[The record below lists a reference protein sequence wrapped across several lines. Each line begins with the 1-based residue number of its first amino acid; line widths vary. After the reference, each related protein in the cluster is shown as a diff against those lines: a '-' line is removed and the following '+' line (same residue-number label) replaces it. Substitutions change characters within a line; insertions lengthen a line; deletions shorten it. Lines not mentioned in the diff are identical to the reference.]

1 MALTRR
7 KINSLY
13 EEKETSAAKQEKLD
27 RFRAG
32 YLKDTSA
39 ALPETKNPPVK
50 ISAGGF
56 TEQAGGDIRAD
67 LMQAA
72 DATRNAKSGNAASAA
87 LQGIGMYS
95 KELPEKQEENKFLQ
109 NVGYIAEHIPEGIRA
124 GVENIGTGL
133 KSIVGAAGTAVDR
146 AVGQKEAVGLKL
158 PTLKTGTKPTART
171 YSDTQ
176 KYGVED
182 YSSPVKA
189 VTTSAATE
197 LMKNAEKYSKADEQE
212 ARLSAIKGKY
222 SDADIGAVT
231 QLLADITY
239 SAGYT
244 LPADVAG
251 LLAGPAGTAVVM
263 GTAAFGDALAEG
275 MEKGYT
281 RDNALQYALKETL
294 NQAAMETLFDI
305 AGGGIAEGKIM
316 SAIDGIPNAIGRAAA
331 KIGAT
336 GVGEG
341 VEEVAQSIISTVNQK
356 TSGDKEAEVDL
367 SELGYEFLVGSLA
380 GALRGAPVQA
390 AQTIMESRSKP
401 TKSTS
406 AQENTPIA
414 VDNTTTETADVQ
426 TAKTEQ
432 NAPISEDVA
441 KTSEDVAKTE
451 ETAAISD
458 EESIVEEDIETFDET
473 VDEDSPVA
481 KSLRIAE
488 TDVYTAGNE
497 LVNAYGGDVRKAVDA
512 LYAEGNRLVKD
523 GSAEARAK
531 LSTVEAVRSDILSN
545 NAKRVERNAEHLRKT
560 LTQYGIKNVTVD
572 MSLADKGVNGY
583 YVPGSKTI
591 AVSPKLSGQDAVNFV
606 VAHELGHH
614 AAAADSTLVNDIAG
628 IESALVERG
637 LIPEGRYAP
646 ARYMEAYAAEAQ
658 RHAASASGQAE
669 LKAHMDSGMT
679 KEQAVQRIVDDYI
692 HQEMAS
698 DILGELAKNPD
709 ILKRLKREDR
719 TLWQRIVDAVQ
730 DFLAK
735 VSGTVETREQQKMLD
750 TIRSVISDAS
760 GVDITSAHTLKNKA
774 GVDVA
779 YDNGD
784 GNVRMSLLTY
794 EDGGRDALLQYLDTR
809 TEEGGISEADKKSI
823 IDSMDEIY
831 TFCRSVKN
839 EYEPFGAW
847 SDALVE
853 VDENGDPVFSV
864 VKANGEYAMN
874 LDFSLVCKKRRTL
887 DAVFNEMI
895 HRGVISDFD
904 LGQDQ
909 IVRIND
915 VIREHGFETAC
926 TFCFVDSKRFRR
938 AKVADDF
945 VNMYNGLVKSLAGG
959 KPVAHFNY
967 GGDETIS
974 SVENGIDTISDDA
987 LDFTRLEKV
996 LSGGKS
1002 KTVPYK
1008 IAEHLMSHPEDRKL
1022 LSRGDFMSSYGFEQV
1037 KKQNPAVLSL
1047 YNSKKGSGGPKA
1059 SFGDVQYLS
1068 DVLSDGKFK
1077 VNEAFDVGGVRV
1089 QSFSDYVARL
1099 VFDYVQMIGDLAAKE
1114 LPAHAYTKEALFAKQ
1129 FGLTG
1134 MKINMSL
1141 APAVGD
1147 GQYAGLNADG
1157 SYAFAAES
1165 FDFETAKAI
1174 QNDLEYGKNCG
1185 TIAIGVSDQHIRKL
1199 LSDPDIRMVIPYH
1212 KSGLNPVVAKMNNIS
1227 AFSDYTKVQNTR
1239 YKNGTK
1245 LSKTDLEDQPNF
1257 NRLMQDGMTA
1267 VEAANAYLDW
1277 CREHDYLPKFDKFAS
1292 DPNYYKM
1299 LEDFTTMVDG
1309 QFHPQGA
1316 VKAVFPSEGSAFGSM
1331 QELIRSGLEE
1341 DAVEQGRRD
1350 SEVSGIVDEIV
1361 DMLGDENSDIR
1372 LSKDVGGSRWEESET
1387 FNAELASWEKEGRN
1401 SETVL
1406 EVGMTGD
1413 VLQGLGALENDIYIL
1428 GDKINKILEK
1438 HPEITLDEIRK
1449 IPQIL
1454 NNPVLILKS
1463 SGKKTAGQNTR
1474 LVIFG
1479 SVKAK
1484 NGQPVLS
1491 VLDLRP
1497 VEDKLVIDD
1506 MQKVT
1511 SVYTK
1516 DNNPVEFIRSSD
1528 VLYAEK
1534 KISTR
1539 LLRTIGFQMPIEL
1552 HDSGYVGSISYDDQ
1566 NVNIEGKKFSEVFA
1580 ENSGDVRYSIDM
1592 SSLDEDSRKI
1602 VSNLK
1607 TKSMAARYLTGE
1619 YASMTPE
1626 RFKSVYNDS
1635 AAKGSPDYASQYIAW
1650 VKPADFLY
1658 ATTTDTESRERI
1670 RSEAG
1675 ELDVEKLRG
1684 NGDAMWLTVDKE
1696 TGEIVGHEGRHRM
1709 AALDKAGVKEAAVL
1723 IRFVNADKKGAKPI
1737 GNMKLEGQTFTESD
1751 GGYTPRGTGFYLHD
1765 ALPLSE
1771 RFGNI
1776 ASQLFCTP
1784 EREGN
1789 IRYSK
1794 ELDADYMAA
1803 VESDD
1808 METAQRMVDDAAKA
1822 AGYTYRRNARNVLS
1836 PMNSV
1841 NTHYMFVE
1849 SDGSELSVYGENKYV
1864 ANKENAIDL
1873 NEDASEI
1880 ERLAEE
1886 FYGEQIAREE
1896 ITPPDIVMSAGV
1908 WDDLDFVEYVWD
1920 NYLEEIYYETDSI
1933 PAVIAGNGLIVFGDD
1948 FGRIKTLDPV
1958 VYDDNGDVIP
1968 LSERFKDD
1976 NSDIRFS
1983 KETRLTEENEY
1994 LKRQFVKRQGN
2005 EWAKAVEPKARR
2017 KYAAKL
2023 AGELKGVSAS
2033 AIDAQLAKVWK
2044 VFEQPIRG
2052 GLDTMEVRYD
2062 EALKAAHEAAAELI
2076 SGAKAANLNPLYEQY
2091 ADLRKRLKDTAINP
2105 GSAKTDIPDYSDWR
2119 KESMGVLRLSDK
2131 GASVEGIWDELCGQ
2145 YPEFFDASIT
2155 DEAERIRVL
2164 ADVANKL
2171 RAVPGNPMYVMDGVS
2186 PEDADAAIGEMETSL
2201 AHSILS
2207 GYDLIAEETYA
2218 AKAEKERVRGENA
2231 SAKAYAQ
2238 SMRDAEN
2245 AQSNLENER
2254 IRTENAAKQAQA
2266 EAEGAI
2272 LRYTNEAKGV
2282 LAKAN
2287 DAVIKAQNFEKKV
2300 WADFTRE
2307 YNALQVSW
2315 RKANRAVETAQQ
2327 KVILEKRKAEDARRR
2342 QELAAVRKNFM
2353 GNLTRIYNMTVDP
2366 TKNKHVPDEMREAV
2380 ASLLE
2385 QFAGT
2390 RLPSGKTVD
2399 YNILVGIGE
2408 DAYANA
2414 EKESLGRMERIFG
2427 VIQQKNHSS
2436 DGGVTQNFIRDMEN
2450 QIEMLRDMYSEI
2462 NMRSA
2467 DGTVMR
2473 PDAATTKNIEYLRQC
2488 NRILSMLDKYI
2499 RDMNVNF
2506 LAGKAVNAHEMA
2518 QSVVE
2523 NLSKRKQESTD
2534 KFLSDVQYDFMTPE
2548 TFLDR
2553 LGPIGREITKAYRRA
2568 QNRQAAFEQSFTDYM
2583 KTLTGGKY
2591 STYDVGFNGK
2601 LVELAGN
2608 DGKILKVPK
2617 DQIMELYVLWNRPA
2631 ARRHIRNGG
2640 VYFLDEHG
2648 KEIDTRRMVF
2658 DSGIEKVFDA
2668 LTEEDKRICDGIVR
2682 FLSTRCADWG
2692 NEASLYLYG
2701 YRKFG
2706 DTKYFPMN
2714 VSKSHLPG
2722 NWDQMDDFA
2731 RLENLGFTKK
2741 LGDNASAPLRLGG
2754 IFNTADSHVRAMAAY
2769 SAYAPINNDVTRMVD
2784 MAGMKG
2790 NIEKY
2795 LGKRGYSYLTDFIKA
2810 VEQNKVRSRDNIA
2823 IAKGFDKLGNA
2834 YKRAAVSWNISTAA
2848 KQPIS
2853 MVRALNAIDGKYIAK
2868 AYADLM
2874 KHKDAVDAVGR
2885 MVDASGVAKMKVLG
2899 YSDVGFGKSLRQNY
2913 DDSYSPMGDRQKN
2926 MVLRNLA
2933 KAYEGFTDAGMWMAG
2948 KMDEAT
2954 WARIWRA
2961 CELETA
2967 DKYKGLTF
2975 AEQTQKTAERFNEVI
2990 GQTQVVD
2997 TILDNAPILRS
3008 EKASLYTAFMSE
3020 PVKSLNSLI
3029 AAHDAMV
3036 EKRPG
3041 AKKQLGKAV
3050 GTFVVSNI
3058 LLEPLV
3064 SIVFSMF
3071 RDDEDET
3078 DFETVTEKALN
3089 LWVGVPAGKDG
3100 DKWLASEDGKKR
3112 VDELISDGISRTK
3125 AEAKAKREYIWG
3137 DFGVDFISSQ
3147 VFSALTGAI
3156 PYVNGLVDAVTNTI
3170 LGYDNDR
3177 IDMANISKAV
3187 RSTMNLAK
3195 AYNGAGEQQKSL
3207 LNLWVTMLEDSAA
3220 IAGIPAKTFR
3230 RDLTAIY
3237 RTVLQATDSYNM
3249 QWELNK
3255 MLYNIN
3261 SSTARTQKGFFDIMA
3276 RAAKAGDTEAYKR
3289 MSNDL
3294 EEIIGSGSVGIKRST
3309 ITSQLEKRGYE
3320 PEIGSDIWYID
3331 LQAGFDLDT
3340 FNTGMQAERMITDL
3354 YRETKEISLI
3364 PKSPSDSFTVSGE
3377 TVKIS
3382 DPLKYQ
3388 AFAEEVGDFSYMI
3401 LVNMA
3406 SSDGYKNL
3414 TDAQKQYAIEKAY
3427 DYARR
3432 RSRKRL
3438 YSAYDMGENLFK
3450 ELYEKNAAPSSVA
3463 SGIIGKAKEKK

>member
-7 KINSLY
+7 KINNLY
-13 EEKETSAAKQEKLD
+13 KEKETSAAKQEKLD

-56 TEQAGGDIRAD
+56 TEQASGDIRAD

-72 DATRNAKSGNAASAA
+72 DATRNAKSGNAAAAAIQGMSGYIGKDAEPKKEKDTATENIVFPVIPLSTASRANMVNAGLGDRVVKPEAKTTVSIMDAPVSLSLDAMNTVNKTAAGEAFRNTQKSQETAVLPGVTRPYTQVEQMQERRREDLREEKANLQKRISGLELVKETIREQVAELGDEQSDSLEKNNREGDSVEQRGAKIVDKRKMLEDTIAQIDIATNRIREIDEILNIPRETNIHPLAYQAARVGVGAVETAENWASSLAYTLGDALTDGAFSDNQKKVSDYLAQNPTLAEQLYTHIPSAA
-87 LQGIGMYS
+87 QRIANDAGVSVNDVEMFRKTTGAEYLREGLNSADNITAGM
-95 KELPEKQEENKFLQ
+95 QAAGN
-109 NVGYIAEHIPEGIRA
+109 IAETIGQMLPSILLTA
-124 GVENIGTGL
+124 GYTPANPAKPADGVAKFIASKITPAPGDAFIGASVYGGQLEALAKERGFDVSNYLNAAANSAVETAIEKAMGFSDAESFQRLFMPTGSTG
-133 KSIVGAAGTAVDR
+133 KSILKGIANYIVTGSEEGLEEVVNVPLSEIIDRMTGASGRTNIIGEGGIFDVAEMAKSGLS
-146 AVGQKEAVGLKL
+146 GSAVGLIM
-158 PTLKTGTKPTART
+158 G
-171 YSDTQ
+171 
-176 KYGVED
+176 GVGGM
-182 YSSPVKA
+182 
-189 VTTSAATE
+189 AA
-197 LMKNAEKYSKADEQE
+197 
-212 ARLSAIKGKY
+212 
-222 SDADIGAVT
+222 
-231 QLLADITY
+231 
-239 SAGYT
+239 
-244 LPADVAG
+244 VAG
-251 LLAGPAGTAVVM
+251 SVVES
-263 GTAAFGDALAEG
+263 GNI
-275 MEKGYT
+275 
-281 RDNALQYALKETL
+281 RR
-294 NQAAMETLFDI
+294 
-305 AGGGIAEGKIM
+305 GIAELSGLQKDLPEAYRVEIPDAKKVSLDEFNALSAKYLENLERFKDDLAAGKVTM
-316 SAIDGIPNAIGRAAA
+316 P
-331 KIGAT
+331 
-336 GVGEG
+336 
-341 VEEVAQSIISTVNQK
+341 EET
-356 TSGDKEAEVDL
+356 
-367 SELGYEFLVGSLA
+367 
-380 GALRGAPVQA
+380 PVQD
-390 AQTIMESRSKP
+390 TTP
-401 TKSTS
+401 TAEADTPT
-406 AQENTPIA
+406 AEADTPTAEDNTP
-414 VDNTTTETADVQ
+414 TETADVQ

-432 NAPISEDVA
+432 NAPIYEDVA

-451 ETAAISD
+451 ESAAISD
-458 EESIVEEDIETFDET
+458 EENIIDEDIETYDES
-473 VDEDSPVA
+473 VDEESPVA

-488 TDVYTAGNE
+488 TDVYTAGND

-523 GSAEARAK
+523 GSAEARAR
-531 LSTVEAVRSDILSN
+531 LNTVEAVRNDILSN
-545 NAKRVERNAEHLRKT
+545 NAKRVERNAGYLNKI
-560 LTQYGIKNVTVD
+560 LTEYGIRNVTVD
-572 MSLADKGVNGY
+572 MELADREERGY
-583 YVPGSKTI
+583 YDPAAKTI
-591 AVSPKLSGQDAVNFV
+591 HLSPKLSGSEAVNFV
-606 VAHELGHH
+606 IAHELGHH
-614 AAAADSTLVNDIAG
+614 AAAADSAIVNDIMNIVPKMVEKG
-628 IESALVERG
+628 IFSAERFSYN
-637 LIPEGRYAP
+637 RYLG
-646 ARYMEAYAAEAQ
+646 AYAQIASK
-658 RHAASASGQAE
+658 HAASASGQVE
-669 LKAHMDSGMT
+669 LKAYMDSGMT
-679 KEQAVQRIVDDYI
+679 KEQAVQKIVEDYI

-698 DILGELAKNPD
+698 DFLGEIVQYPE
-709 ILKRLKREDR
+709 ILKKLRREDR
-719 TLWQRIVDAVQ
+719 TLWQRIVDA
-730 DFLAK
+730 
-735 VSGTVETREQQKMLD
+735 
-750 TIRSVISDAS
+750 
-760 GVDITSAHTLKNKA
+760 LK
-774 GVDVA
+774 
-779 YDNGD
+779 
-784 GNVRMSLLTY
+784 
-794 EDGGRDALLQYLDTR
+794 
-809 TEEGGISEADKKSI
+809 
-823 IDSMDEIY
+823 
-831 TFCRSVKN
+831 
-839 EYEPFGAW
+839 
-847 SDALVE
+847 
-853 VDENGDPVFSV
+853 
-864 VKANGEYAMN
+864 
-874 LDFSLVCKKRRTL
+874 
-887 DAVFNEMI
+887 
-895 HRGVISDFD
+895 
-904 LGQDQ
+904 
-909 IVRIND
+909 
-915 VIREHGFETAC
+915 
-926 TFCFVDSKRFRR
+926 
-938 AKVADDF
+938 
-945 VNMYNGLVKSLAGG
+945 
-959 KPVAHFNY
+959 
-967 GGDETIS
+967 
-974 SVENGIDTISDDA
+974 
-987 LDFTRLEKV
+987 
-996 LSGGKS
+996 
-1002 KTVPYK
+1002 
-1008 IAEHLMSHPEDRKL
+1008 
-1022 LSRGDFMSSYGFEQV
+1022 
-1037 KKQNPAVLSL
+1037 
-1047 YNSKKGSGGPKA
+1047 
-1059 SFGDVQYLS
+1059 
-1068 DVLSDGKFK
+1068 
-1077 VNEAFDVGGVRV
+1077 
-1089 QSFSDYVARL
+1089 
-1099 VFDYVQMIGDLAAKE
+1099 DLAAK
-1114 LPAHAYTKEALFAKQ
+1114 
-1129 FGLTG
+1129 LTG
-1134 MKINMSL
+1134 KT
-1141 APAVGD
+1141 
-1147 GQYAGLNADG
+1147 
-1157 SYAFAAES
+1157 
-1165 FDFETAKAI
+1165 ETR
-1174 QNDLEYGKNCG
+1174 QQE
-1185 TIAIGVSDQHIRKL
+1185 
-1199 LSDPDIRMVIPYH
+1199 
-1212 KSGLNPVVAKMNNIS
+1212 
-1227 AFSDYTKVQNTR
+1227 
-1239 YKNGTK
+1239 
-1245 LSKTDLEDQPNF
+1245 
-1257 NRLMQDGMTA
+1257 
-1267 VEAANAYLDW
+1267 
-1277 CREHDYLPKFDKFAS
+1277 
-1292 DPNYYKM
+1292 KM
-1299 LEDFTTMVDG
+1299 LETIRG
-1309 QFHPQGA
+1309 ILEGYSGEQFVYDNTN
-1316 VKAVFPSEGSAFGSM
+1316 VKSATDSAGTFD
-1331 QELIRSGLEE
+1331 SG
-1341 DAVEQGRRD
+1341 
-1350 SEVSGIVDEIV
+1350 
-1361 DMLGDENSDIR
+1361 NSDIR
-1372 LSKDVGGSRWEESET
+1372 LS
-1387 FNAELASWEKEGRN
+1387 
-1401 SETVL
+1401 
-1406 EVGMTGD
+1406 M
-1413 VLQGLGALENDIYIL
+1413 
-1428 GDKINKILEK
+1428 
-1438 HPEITLDEIRK
+1438 
-1449 IPQIL
+1449 
-1454 NNPVLILKS
+1454 
-1463 SGKKTAGQNTR
+1463 
-1474 LVIFG
+1474 
-1479 SVKAK
+1479 
-1484 NGQPVLS
+1484 
-1491 VLDLRP
+1491 
-1497 VEDKLVIDD
+1497 
-1506 MQKVT
+1506 
-1511 SVYTK
+1511 
-1516 DNNPVEFIRSSD
+1516 
-1528 VLYAEK
+1528 
-1534 KISTR
+1534 
-1539 LLRTIGFQMPIEL
+1539 
-1552 HDSGYVGSISYDDQ
+1552 
-1566 NVNIEGKKFSEVFA
+1566 
-1580 ENSGDVRYSIDM
+1580 
-1592 SSLDEDSRKI
+1592 
-1602 VSNLK
+1602 
-1607 TKSMAARYLTGE
+1607 
-1619 YASMTPE
+1619 
-1626 RFKSVYNDS
+1626 
-1635 AAKGSPDYASQYIAW
+1635 
-1650 VKPADFLY
+1650 
-1658 ATTTDTESRERI
+1658 
-1670 RSEAG
+1670 
-1675 ELDVEKLRG
+1675 
-1684 NGDAMWLTVDKE
+1684 
-1696 TGEIVGHEGRHRM
+1696 
-1709 AALDKAGVKEAAVL
+1709 
-1723 IRFVNADKKGAKPI
+1723 
-1737 GNMKLEGQTFTESD
+1737 
-1751 GGYTPRGTGFYLHD
+1751 
-1765 ALPLSE
+1765 
-1771 RFGNI
+1771 
-1776 ASQLFCTP
+1776 
-1784 EREGN
+1784 
-1789 IRYSK
+1789 

-1822 AGYTYRRNARNVLS
+1822 AGYDSPKLYHGTNSFGFTKINTKMSDDGISFFATSHFPMAQSYSYEQGEKRISQKVDAGVYGLFGNTDNFLEIDADGSSWDYIEFTPPELSELYELQKEALHAFSEKQKEAKQYAKEHNILVSEAEYKIHGYDNAYDKTVEIEEQIEELKDKIGLSDITGTREIALYAKKNGYAGVVVRNVEDYGGETE
-1836 PMNSV
+1836 M
-1841 NTHYMFVE
+1841 E
-1849 SDGSELSVYGENKYV
+1849 SYDPGDVYIFFRPQKQV
-1864 ANKENAIDL
+1864 K
-1873 NEDASEI
+1873 
-1880 ERLAEE
+1880 
-1886 FYGEQIAREE
+1886 
-1896 ITPPDIVMSAGV
+1896 SA
-1908 WDDLDFVEYVWD
+1908 
-1920 NYLEEIYYETDSI
+1920 
-1933 PAVIAGNGLIVFGDD
+1933 
-1948 FGRIKTLDPV
+1948 DPV
-1958 VYDDNGDVIP
+1958 TYDDNGNVIP

-1976 NSDIRFS
+1976 NADIRFS

-2033 AIDAQLAKVWK
+2033 SIDAQLAKVWK

-2062 EALKAAHEAAAELI
+2062 EALKVAHEAAAELI

-2105 GSAKTDIPDYSDWR
+2105 GSAKTDIPDYSEWR

-2131 GASVEGIWDELCGQ
+2131 GAPVERIWDELCGQ

-2171 RAVPGNPMYVMDGVS
+2171 RAVPGNPMYVMDGIS
-2186 PEDADAAIGEMETSL
+2186 PEDADAAIGEMETAL

-2272 LRYTNEAKGV
+2272 LRYTNEANGI

-2327 KVILEKRKAEDARRR
+2327 KVIREKRKAEDARRR

-2399 YNILVGIGE
+2399 YNILAGIGE

-2414 EKESLGRMERIFG
+2414 EKESIGRMERIFG
-2427 VIQQKNHSS
+2427 VIKQKNHSS

-2450 QIEMLRDMYSEI
+2450 QIAMLRDMYSEI

-2518 QSVVE
+2518 QSVLQS
-2523 NLSKRKQESTD
+2523 LSKRKQESTD

-2548 TFLDR
+2548 TFLAR

-2601 LVELAGN
+2601 LVELVGN

-2631 ARRHIRNGG
+2631 AKRHIRNGG

-2658 DSGIEKVFDA
+2658 DSGIEKVFDT
-2668 LTEEDKRICDGIVR
+2668 LTDEDKRICDGIVR

-2810 VEQNKVRSRDNIA
+2810 VEQNKVRSGDNIA

-2834 YKRAAVSWNISTAA
+2834 YKRAAVSWNISTAV

-2913 DDSYSPMGDRQKN
+2913 DDSYSPMGDKQKN

-3078 DFETVTEKALN
+3078 EFETVTEKALN

-3100 DKWLASEDGKKR
+3100 DKWLESDDGKER
-3112 VDELISDGISRTK
+3112 VDELISGGMSKTK

-3195 AYNGAGEQQKSL
+3195 AYNGAGEQQKSI

-3289 MSNDL
+3289 MSDDL

-3354 YRETKEISLI
+3354 YRKTKESSLL

-3377 TVKIS
+3377 TVKIT
-3382 DPLKYQ
+3382 DPLEYQ

-3450 ELYEKNAAPSSVA
+3450 DLYEKNASPSSVA
-3463 SGIIGKAKEKK
+3463 NGILGKAKEKK

>member
-39 ALPETKNPPVK
+39 ALPETKNPPVR

-56 TEQAGGDIRAD
+56 TEQAGGDLRAD

-72 DATRNAKSGNAASAA
+72 DATRNAKSGNAAAAAIQGMSGYIGKNVEPKKEKDATTENIVFPVIPLSTASRANMVNAGLADHVVKPEVKATVPIMDAPVSLSLEAMNTTNKTTAGETLRNAQKMQETAVLPGVTRPYTQVEQMQERRRDGLREEKVNLQKRISGLELVKETIREQVAELGDEQSDSLEKNNREGDSVEQRGAEIVEKRKTLEDTIAQIDRATNRIREIDEILNTPRETDIHPLAYQVARVGVGAVETAENWASSLAYTLGDALTDGAFSDNQKKVSDYLAQNPALAEQLYTYTPSAA
-87 LQGIGMYS
+87 QRIANAAGVSVGDVEMFRKTTGAEYLREGLNSADNITAGM
-95 KELPEKQEENKFLQ
+95 QAAGN
-109 NVGYIAEHIPEGIRA
+109 IAETIGQMLPSILLTAGYTPANPSKPADGVAKFIASKITPAPGDAFIGASVYGGQLEAVAKERGFDVSNYLNAAANAAVETAIEKALGFSDAESFQRLFMPTGSTGKSVLKGIANYIVTGSGEGLEEVVNVPLSEIIDRMT
-124 GVENIGTGL
+124 GVSDRTNVIGEGGIFDVAEMAKSGL
-133 KSIVGAAGTAVDR
+133 SGA
-146 AVGQKEAVGLKL
+146 AVGLIM
-158 PTLKTGTKPTART
+158 G
-171 YSDTQ
+171 
-176 KYGVED
+176 GVGG
-182 YSSPVKA
+182 V
-189 VTTSAATE
+189 AA
-197 LMKNAEKYSKADEQE
+197 
-212 ARLSAIKGKY
+212 
-222 SDADIGAVT
+222 
-231 QLLADITY
+231 
-239 SAGYT
+239 
-244 LPADVAG
+244 VAG
-251 LLAGPAGTAVVM
+251 SVVES
-263 GTAAFGDALAEG
+263 GNI
-275 MEKGYT
+275 
-281 RDNALQYALKETL
+281 RR
-294 NQAAMETLFDI
+294 
-305 AGGGIAEGKIM
+305 GISE
-316 SAIDGIPNAIGRAAA
+316 
-331 KIGAT
+331 
-336 GVGEG
+336 
-341 VEEVAQSIISTVNQK
+341 
-356 TSGDKEAEVDL
+356 L
-367 SELGYEFLVGSLA
+367 SELQKDLPESYRVEIPDAKKVTLDEFYALSAKHLENLERFKDDLA
-380 GALRGAPVQA
+380 AGKVTMPEETPVQD
-390 AQTIMESRSKP
+390 TTP
-401 TKSTS
+401 TAKADVPT
-406 AQENTPIA
+406 AE
-414 VDNTTTETADVQ
+414 DNATTETADVQ

-441 KTSEDVAKTE
+441 KTPETVAKTE

-458 EESIVEEDIETFDET
+458 EESIAEEDIETFDESI
-473 VDEDSPVA
+473 DEDSPVA

-545 NAKRVERNAEHLRKT
+545 NAKRVERNASHLNKI
-560 LTQYGIKNVTVD
+560 LTKYGIQNVTVD
-572 MSLADKGVNGY
+572 MELADGEERGY
-583 YVPGSKTI
+583 YDPATKTI
-591 AVSPKLSGQDAVNFV
+591 HLSPKLSGSEAVNFV
-606 VAHELGHH
+606 IAHELGHH
-614 AAAADSTLVNDIAG
+614 AAAADSTIVNDIMNIMPKMVEKG
-628 IESALVERG
+628 IFSAERFSYN
-637 LIPEGRYAP
+637 RYLGS
-646 ARYMEAYAAEAQ
+646 YAQHASD
-658 RHAASASGQAE
+658 HAASPSGQAE
-669 LKAHMDSGMT
+669 LKAYMDSGMT

-709 ILKRLKREDR
+709 ILKKLKREDR

-735 VSGTVETREQQKMLD
+735 VSGKVETREQQKMLD
-750 TIRSVISDAS
+750 TIRSILEDFSGETVERS
-760 GVDITSAHTLKNKA
+760 GVQHVSADK
-774 GVDVA
+774 D
-779 YDNGD
+779 
-784 GNVRMSLLTY
+784 VRMSKDITQ
-794 EDGGRDALLQYLDTR
+794 DDVSAL
-809 TEEGGISEADKKSI
+809 
-823 IDSMDEIY
+823 
-831 TFCRSVKN
+831 RSVGRKSVN
-839 EYEPFGAW
+839 EFTSEDIAKSEKWARIYYSDIGDKSPFFRAWFGDWRENQTEP
-847 SDALVE
+847 
-853 VDENGDPVFSV
+853 V
-864 VKANGEYAMN
+864 VKANIPSYEN
-874 LDFSLVCKKRRTL
+874 S
-887 DAVFNEMI
+887 NESRKQN
-895 HRGVISDFD
+895 RGDITNTDT
-904 LGQDQ
+904 GW
-909 IVRIND
+909 IVRISREGETNTISHSGENRMSEYGLAG
-915 VIREHGFETAC
+915 IRELMKNAVLLDTEVHEHHSNNAKNDMIAFDHKFYALGVSENGDTGLYKITVEDYFQSKKEP
-926 TFCFVDSKRFRR
+926 SNKRFHNLKYIEKIADNVGGRTFGQDR
-938 AKVADDF
+938 SGGSTNDISTTEYSIADLFSFVKKYDAEFKPKPASEIRNEDGTPKVMYHGTKEQFTVFDKKKAKSSGLYGKGFYFTGSESHSGQYGDSMAVYLDIKRPLSPDTDTVTEDQIRTFLEAVAENED
-945 VNMYNGLVKSLAGG
+945 YSIE
-959 KPVAHFNY
+959 NY
-967 GGDETIS
+967 GTYD
-974 SVENGIDTISDDA
+974 
-987 LDFTRLEKV
+987 
-996 LSGGKS
+996 
-1002 KTVPYK
+1002 
-1008 IAEHLMSHPEDRKL
+1008 
-1022 LSRGDFMSSYGFEQV
+1022 
-1037 KKQNPAVLSL
+1037 
-1047 YNSKKGSGGPKA
+1047 
-1059 SFGDVQYLS
+1059 
-1068 DVLSDGKFK
+1068 
-1077 VNEAFDVGGVRV
+1077 
-1089 QSFSDYVARL
+1089 
-1099 VFDYVQMIGDLAAKE
+1099 
-1114 LPAHAYTKEALFAKQ
+1114 
-1129 FGLTG
+1129 
-1134 MKINMSL
+1134 
-1141 APAVGD
+1141 
-1147 GQYAGLNADG
+1147 
-1157 SYAFAAES
+1157 
-1165 FDFETAKAI
+1165 
-1174 QNDLEYGKNCG
+1174 
-1185 TIAIGVSDQHIRKL
+1185 
-1199 LSDPDIRMVIPYH
+1199 
-1212 KSGLNPVVAKMNNIS
+1212 
-1227 AFSDYTKVQNTR
+1227 
-1239 YKNGTK
+1239 
-1245 LSKTDLEDQPNF
+1245 
-1257 NRLMQDGMTA
+1257 
-1267 VEAANAYLDW
+1267 
-1277 CREHDYLPKFDKFAS
+1277 
-1292 DPNYYKM
+1292 
-1299 LEDFTTMVDG
+1299 
-1309 QFHPQGA
+1309 
-1316 VKAVFPSEGSAFGSM
+1316 
-1331 QELIRSGLEE
+1331 
-1341 DAVEQGRRD
+1341 
-1350 SEVSGIVDEIV
+1350 VDEILDGITSR
-1361 DMLGDENSDIR
+1361 DMFGVLQDINATAIGNFVEAVELFNEVNGTEYDGIVVPTETVAFRANQIKSATDNVGTFDSGNADIR
-1372 LSKDVGGSRWEESET
+1372 
-1387 FNAELASWEKEGRN
+1387 F
-1401 SETVL
+1401 
-1406 EVGMTGD
+1406 
-1413 VLQGLGALENDIYIL
+1413 
-1428 GDKINKILEK
+1428 
-1438 HPEITLDEIRK
+1438 
-1449 IPQIL
+1449 
-1454 NNPVLILKS
+1454 
-1463 SGKKTAGQNTR
+1463 
-1474 LVIFG
+1474 
-1479 SVKAK
+1479 
-1484 NGQPVLS
+1484 
-1491 VLDLRP
+1491 
-1497 VEDKLVIDD
+1497 
-1506 MQKVT
+1506 
-1511 SVYTK
+1511 
-1516 DNNPVEFIRSSD
+1516 
-1528 VLYAEK
+1528 
-1534 KISTR
+1534 
-1539 LLRTIGFQMPIEL
+1539 
-1552 HDSGYVGSISYDDQ
+1552 
-1566 NVNIEGKKFSEVFA
+1566 
-1580 ENSGDVRYSIDM
+1580 
-1592 SSLDEDSRKI
+1592 
-1602 VSNLK
+1602 
-1607 TKSMAARYLTGE
+1607 
-1619 YASMTPE
+1619 
-1626 RFKSVYNDS
+1626 
-1635 AAKGSPDYASQYIAW
+1635 
-1650 VKPADFLY
+1650 
-1658 ATTTDTESRERI
+1658 
-1670 RSEAG
+1670 
-1675 ELDVEKLRG
+1675 
-1684 NGDAMWLTVDKE
+1684 
-1696 TGEIVGHEGRHRM
+1696 
-1709 AALDKAGVKEAAVL
+1709 
-1723 IRFVNADKKGAKPI
+1723 
-1737 GNMKLEGQTFTESD
+1737 
-1751 GGYTPRGTGFYLHD
+1751 
-1765 ALPLSE
+1765 
-1771 RFGNI
+1771 
-1776 ASQLFCTP
+1776 
-1784 EREGN
+1784 
-1789 IRYSK
+1789 SK
-1794 ELDADYMAA
+1794 EMDADYMAA

-1822 AGYTYRRNARNVLS
+1822 AGYITKKLYHGTSRFGFTTFDTTMNTASKGMIYATDRPEVAANYGGRNNYASRRKINKKLVFGDTVETVIHNAESVFGDEYHEATPVEREKVRN
-1836 PMNSV
+1836 NII
-1841 NTHYMFVE
+1841 
-1849 SDGSELSVYGENKYV
+1849 
-1864 ANKENAIDL
+1864 KEGN
-1873 NEDASEI
+1873 
-1880 ERLAEE
+1880 RLAEE
-1886 FYGEQIAREE
+1886 IDGVYDAVTSLPGFYDDSKEYSETPANYYDNVCGLVWTVTGEYEYQNDGSIEDVYFDDYKRSVERFEE
-1896 ITPPDIVMSAGV
+1896 NYNKFRDYLNSVWENVPEKAKETLNKLVYGHELFDFYISVHYTMLPAIQNEDVVLTNGSRFVTKNELQNAIETVKDIGSYELYGNPGENILEVDAKNKDWMSIRVPEMGDGYYSTDKIGRWAKENGYSSV
-1908 WDDLDFVEYVWD
+1908 YVKNVYDGGINANEYIFFTSEQVK
-1920 NYLEEIYYETDSI
+1920 S
-1933 PAVIAGNGLIVFGDD
+1933 A
-1948 FGRIKTLDPV
+1948 DPV
-1958 VYDDNGDVIP
+1958 TYDDNGNVIP

-1976 NSDIRFS
+1976 NADIRFS
-1983 KETRLTEENEY
+1983 KETRLAEENEY

-2017 KYAAKL
+2017 KYASKL
-2023 AGELKGVSAS
+2023 AGELKGVSSS

-2105 GSAKTDIPDYSDWR
+2105 GSAKTDISDYSDWR

-2131 GASVEGIWDELCGQ
+2131 GTSVDGIWDELCGQ

-2171 RAVPGNPMYVMDGVS
+2171 RAVPGNPMYVVDGVS
-2186 PEDADAAIGEMETSL
+2186 PEDADAAIGEMETAL

-2231 SAKAYAQ
+2231 SAKAYAN

-2282 LAKAN
+2282 LAKAG

-2327 KVILEKRKAEDARRR
+2327 KVIREKRKAEDARRR

-2427 VIQQKNHSS
+2427 VIKQKNHSS

-2450 QIEMLRDMYSEI
+2450 QIAMLRDMYSEI

-2467 DGTVMR
+2467 DGTVMK

-2488 NRILSMLDKYI
+2488 SRILSMLDKYI

-2534 KFLSDVQYDFMTPE
+2534 KFFSDVQYDFMTPE

-2568 QNRQAAFEQSFTDYM
+2568 QNRQAAFEQSYTDYM

-2631 ARRHIRNGG
+2631 AKRHIRNGG

-2648 KEIDTRRMVF
+2648 KENERLVVF
-2658 DSGIEKVFDA
+2658 DSGIEKVFDT

-2714 VSKSHLPG
+2714 VSKDNLPETWASDG
-2722 NWDQMDDFA
+2722 EFV
-2731 RLENLGFTKK
+2731 RLENMGFTKK
-2741 LGDNASAPLRLGG
+2741 LKDSSSAPLRLGG

-2769 SAYAPINNDVTRMVD
+2769 SAYAPINNDVTRMVE
-2784 MAGMKG
+2784 MAGVRY

-2795 LGKRGYSYLTDFIKA
+2795 LGKRGWTYLSDFIRA
-2810 VEQNKVRSRDNIA
+2810 VEQNKVRSGDNIA
-2823 IAKGFDKLGNA
+2823 IAERFDKLGNA

-2874 KHKDAVDAVGR
+2874 KHKEAVDAVGR

-2913 DDSYSPMGDRQKN
+2913 DDAYSPMGDRQKN

-3008 EKASLYTAFMSE
+3008 EKASMYTAFMSE

-3041 AKKQLGKAV
+3041 AKKQFGKAV
-3050 GTFVVSNI
+3050 GTLVVSNI

-3089 LWVGVPAGKDG
+3089 LWIGVPAGKDG
-3100 DKWLASEDGKKR
+3100 NKWLAGEDGKKR
-3112 VDELISDGISRTK
+3112 VDELISDGMSRAK

-3156 PYVNGLVDAVTNTI
+3156 PYVSDLVDAVTNVI

-3177 IDMANISKAV
+3177 IDMANVSKAV
-3187 RSTMNLAK
+3187 RSTINLTK
-3195 AYNGAGEQQKSL
+3195 AYNGGGEQQKSL

-3289 MSNDL
+3289 MSDDL

-3354 YRETKEISLI
+3354 YRKTKESSLL

-3382 DPLKYQ
+3382 DPLEYQ

-3463 SGIIGKAKEKK
+3463 SGILGKAKEKK

>member
-1 MALTRR
+1 VYIFFRPQ
-7 KINSLY
+7 KQV
-13 EEKETSAAKQEKLD
+13 KSA
-27 RFRAG
+27 
-32 YLKDTSA
+32 
-39 ALPETKNPPVK
+39 
-50 ISAGGF
+50 
-56 TEQAGGDIRAD
+56 
-67 LMQAA
+67 
-72 DATRNAKSGNAASAA
+72 
-87 LQGIGMYS
+87 
-95 KELPEKQEENKFLQ
+95 
-109 NVGYIAEHIPEGIRA
+109 
-124 GVENIGTGL
+124 
-133 KSIVGAAGTAVDR
+133 
-146 AVGQKEAVGLKL
+146 
-158 PTLKTGTKPTART
+158 
-171 YSDTQ
+171 
-176 KYGVED
+176 
-182 YSSPVKA
+182 
-189 VTTSAATE
+189 
-197 LMKNAEKYSKADEQE
+197 
-212 ARLSAIKGKY
+212 
-222 SDADIGAVT
+222 
-231 QLLADITY
+231 
-239 SAGYT
+239 
-244 LPADVAG
+244 
-251 LLAGPAGTAVVM
+251 
-263 GTAAFGDALAEG
+263 
-275 MEKGYT
+275 
-281 RDNALQYALKETL
+281 
-294 NQAAMETLFDI
+294 
-305 AGGGIAEGKIM
+305 
-316 SAIDGIPNAIGRAAA
+316 
-331 KIGAT
+331 
-336 GVGEG
+336 
-341 VEEVAQSIISTVNQK
+341 
-356 TSGDKEAEVDL
+356 
-367 SELGYEFLVGSLA
+367 
-380 GALRGAPVQA
+380 
-390 AQTIMESRSKP
+390 
-401 TKSTS
+401 
-406 AQENTPIA
+406 
-414 VDNTTTETADVQ
+414 
-426 TAKTEQ
+426 
-432 NAPISEDVA
+432 
-441 KTSEDVAKTE
+441 
-451 ETAAISD
+451 
-458 EESIVEEDIETFDET
+458 
-473 VDEDSPVA
+473 
-481 KSLRIAE
+481 
-488 TDVYTAGNE
+488 
-497 LVNAYGGDVRKAVDA
+497 
-512 LYAEGNRLVKD
+512 
-523 GSAEARAK
+523 
-531 LSTVEAVRSDILSN
+531 
-545 NAKRVERNAEHLRKT
+545 
-560 LTQYGIKNVTVD
+560 
-572 MSLADKGVNGY
+572 
-583 YVPGSKTI
+583 
-591 AVSPKLSGQDAVNFV
+591 
-606 VAHELGHH
+606 
-614 AAAADSTLVNDIAG
+614 
-628 IESALVERG
+628 
-637 LIPEGRYAP
+637 
-646 ARYMEAYAAEAQ
+646 
-658 RHAASASGQAE
+658 
-669 LKAHMDSGMT
+669 
-679 KEQAVQRIVDDYI
+679 
-692 HQEMAS
+692 
-698 DILGELAKNPD
+698 
-709 ILKRLKREDR
+709 
-719 TLWQRIVDAVQ
+719 
-730 DFLAK
+730 
-735 VSGTVETREQQKMLD
+735 
-750 TIRSVISDAS
+750 
-760 GVDITSAHTLKNKA
+760 
-774 GVDVA
+774 
-779 YDNGD
+779 
-784 GNVRMSLLTY
+784 
-794 EDGGRDALLQYLDTR
+794 
-809 TEEGGISEADKKSI
+809 
-823 IDSMDEIY
+823 
-831 TFCRSVKN
+831 
-839 EYEPFGAW
+839 
-847 SDALVE
+847 
-853 VDENGDPVFSV
+853 DPV
-864 VKANGEYAMN
+864 
-874 LDFSLVCKKRRTL
+874 T
-887 DAVFNEMI
+887 
-895 HRGVISDFD
+895 
-904 LGQDQ
+904 
-909 IVRIND
+909 
-915 VIREHGFETAC
+915 
-926 TFCFVDSKRFRR
+926 
-938 AKVADDF
+938 
-945 VNMYNGLVKSLAGG
+945 
-959 KPVAHFNY
+959 
-967 GGDETIS
+967 
-974 SVENGIDTISDDA
+974 
-987 LDFTRLEKV
+987 
-996 LSGGKS
+996 
-1002 KTVPYK
+1002 
-1008 IAEHLMSHPEDRKL
+1008 
-1022 LSRGDFMSSYGFEQV
+1022 
-1037 KKQNPAVLSL
+1037 
-1047 YNSKKGSGGPKA
+1047 
-1059 SFGDVQYLS
+1059 
-1068 DVLSDGKFK
+1068 
-1077 VNEAFDVGGVRV
+1077 
-1089 QSFSDYVARL
+1089 
-1099 VFDYVQMIGDLAAKE
+1099 
-1114 LPAHAYTKEALFAKQ
+1114 
-1129 FGLTG
+1129 
-1134 MKINMSL
+1134 
-1141 APAVGD
+1141 
-1147 GQYAGLNADG
+1147 
-1157 SYAFAAES
+1157 
-1165 FDFETAKAI
+1165 
-1174 QNDLEYGKNCG
+1174 
-1185 TIAIGVSDQHIRKL
+1185 
-1199 LSDPDIRMVIPYH
+1199 
-1212 KSGLNPVVAKMNNIS
+1212 
-1227 AFSDYTKVQNTR
+1227 
-1239 YKNGTK
+1239 
-1245 LSKTDLEDQPNF
+1245 
-1257 NRLMQDGMTA
+1257 
-1267 VEAANAYLDW
+1267 
-1277 CREHDYLPKFDKFAS
+1277 
-1292 DPNYYKM
+1292 
-1299 LEDFTTMVDG
+1299 
-1309 QFHPQGA
+1309 
-1316 VKAVFPSEGSAFGSM
+1316 
-1331 QELIRSGLEE
+1331 
-1341 DAVEQGRRD
+1341 
-1350 SEVSGIVDEIV
+1350 
-1361 DMLGDENSDIR
+1361 
-1372 LSKDVGGSRWEESET
+1372 
-1387 FNAELASWEKEGRN
+1387 
-1401 SETVL
+1401 
-1406 EVGMTGD
+1406 
-1413 VLQGLGALENDIYIL
+1413 
-1428 GDKINKILEK
+1428 
-1438 HPEITLDEIRK
+1438 
-1449 IPQIL
+1449 
-1454 NNPVLILKS
+1454 
-1463 SGKKTAGQNTR
+1463 
-1474 LVIFG
+1474 
-1479 SVKAK
+1479 
-1484 NGQPVLS
+1484 
-1491 VLDLRP
+1491 
-1497 VEDKLVIDD
+1497 
-1506 MQKVT
+1506 
-1511 SVYTK
+1511 
-1516 DNNPVEFIRSSD
+1516 
-1528 VLYAEK
+1528 
-1534 KISTR
+1534 
-1539 LLRTIGFQMPIEL
+1539 
-1552 HDSGYVGSISYDDQ
+1552 
-1566 NVNIEGKKFSEVFA
+1566 
-1580 ENSGDVRYSIDM
+1580 
-1592 SSLDEDSRKI
+1592 
-1602 VSNLK
+1602 
-1607 TKSMAARYLTGE
+1607 
-1619 YASMTPE
+1619 
-1626 RFKSVYNDS
+1626 
-1635 AAKGSPDYASQYIAW
+1635 
-1650 VKPADFLY
+1650 
-1658 ATTTDTESRERI
+1658 
-1670 RSEAG
+1670 
-1675 ELDVEKLRG
+1675 
-1684 NGDAMWLTVDKE
+1684 
-1696 TGEIVGHEGRHRM
+1696 
-1709 AALDKAGVKEAAVL
+1709 
-1723 IRFVNADKKGAKPI
+1723 
-1737 GNMKLEGQTFTESD
+1737 
-1751 GGYTPRGTGFYLHD
+1751 
-1765 ALPLSE
+1765 
-1771 RFGNI
+1771 
-1776 ASQLFCTP
+1776 
-1784 EREGN
+1784 
-1789 IRYSK
+1789 
-1794 ELDADYMAA
+1794 
-1803 VESDD
+1803 
-1808 METAQRMVDDAAKA
+1808 
-1822 AGYTYRRNARNVLS
+1822 
-1836 PMNSV
+1836 
-1841 NTHYMFVE
+1841 
-1849 SDGSELSVYGENKYV
+1849 
-1864 ANKENAIDL
+1864 
-1873 NEDASEI
+1873 
-1880 ERLAEE
+1880 
-1886 FYGEQIAREE
+1886 
-1896 ITPPDIVMSAGV
+1896 
-1908 WDDLDFVEYVWD
+1908 
-1920 NYLEEIYYETDSI
+1920 
-1933 PAVIAGNGLIVFGDD
+1933 
-1948 FGRIKTLDPV
+1948 
-1958 VYDDNGDVIP
+1958 YDDNGNVIP

-1976 NSDIRFS
+1976 NADIRFS
-1983 KETRLTEENEY
+1983 KETRLAEENEY

-2033 AIDAQLAKVWK
+2033 AVDAQLAKVWK

-2131 GASVEGIWDELCGQ
+2131 GISVDGIWDELCGQ

-2171 RAVPGNPMYVMDGVS
+2171 RAVPGNPMYVVDGIS
-2186 PEDADAAIGEMETSL
+2186 PEDADAAIGEMETAL

-2231 SAKAYAQ
+2231 SAKAYAH

-2287 DAVIKAQNFEKKV
+2287 DAVVKAQNFEKKV

-2307 YNALQVSW
+2307 YNALHASW

-2327 KVILEKRKAEDARRR
+2327 KVIREKRKAEDARRR

-2427 VIQQKNHSS
+2427 VIKQKNHSS

-2467 DGTVMR
+2467 DGTVMK

-2488 NRILSMLDKYI
+2488 SRILSMLDKYI

-2568 QNRQAAFEQSFTDYM
+2568 QNRQAAFEQSYTDYM

-2631 ARRHIRNGG
+2631 AKRHIRNGG

-2658 DSGIEKVFDA
+2658 DSGIEKVFDT

-2810 VEQNKVRSRDNIA
+2810 VEQNKVRSGDNIA

-2874 KHKDAVDAVGR
+2874 KHKEAVDAVGR

-2913 DDSYSPMGDRQKN
+2913 DDAYSPMGDRQKN

-3008 EKASLYTAFMSE
+3008 EKASMYTAFMSE

-3089 LWVGVPAGKDG
+3089 LWIGVPAGKDVN
-3100 DKWLASEDGKKR
+3100 KWLAGEDGKKR
-3112 VDELISDGISRTK
+3112 VDELISDGMSRGK

-3187 RSTMNLAK
+3187 RSTMNLTK
-3195 AYNGAGEQQKSL
+3195 AYNGGGEQQKSL

-3289 MSNDL
+3289 MSDDL
-3294 EEIIGSGSVGIKRST
+3294 EEIIGSSSVGIKRST
-3309 ITSQLEKRGYE
+3309 IASQLEKRGYE

-3354 YRETKEISLI
+3354 YRKTKESSLL
-3364 PKSPSDSFTVSGE
+3364 PKSPSDSFTVNGE

-3382 DPLKYQ
+3382 DPLEYQ

-3414 TDAQKQYAIEKAY
+3414 TDSQKQYAIEKAY

-3432 RSRKRL
+3432 RSRKKL

-3463 SGIIGKAKEKK
+3463 SGILGKAKEKK

>member
-1 MALTRR
+1 MGADAILQDKELLEAVADAQNFDVMRTLKPGSEEYIAYEQKPVFRADEVSYRDIDNILAACR
-7 KINSLY
+7 KLFT
-13 EEKETSAAKQEKLD
+13 KGVQQTVDRKAAKEIIDGQTDQSAYEAWLREQFAGIVEK
-27 RFRAG
+27 
-32 YLKDTSA
+32 
-39 ALPETKNPPVK
+39 
-50 ISAGGF
+50 
-56 TEQAGGDIRAD
+56 
-67 LMQAA
+67 
-72 DATRNAKSGNAASAA
+72 
-87 LQGIGMYS
+87 
-95 KELPEKQEENKFLQ
+95 
-109 NVGYIAEHIPEGIRA
+109 EGIR
-124 GVENIGTGL
+124 N
-133 KSIVGAAGTAVDR
+133 
-146 AVGQKEAVGLKL
+146 
-158 PTLKTGTKPTART
+158 
-171 YSDTQ
+171 
-176 KYGVED
+176 
-182 YSSPVKA
+182 
-189 VTTSAATE
+189 
-197 LMKNAEKYSKADEQE
+197 N
-212 ARLSAIKGKY
+212 
-222 SDADIGAVT
+222 
-231 QLLADITY
+231 
-239 SAGYT
+239 
-244 LPADVAG
+244 ADVFTPSG
-251 LLAGPAGTAVVM
+251 NRRS
-263 GTAAFGDALAEG
+263 FEALHW
-275 MEKGYT
+275 
-281 RDNALQYALKETL
+281 
-294 NQAAMETLFDI
+294 
-305 AGGGIAEGKIM
+305 
-316 SAIDGIPNAIGRAAA
+316 
-331 KIGAT
+331 
-336 GVGEG
+336 
-341 VEEVAQSIISTVNQK
+341 
-356 TSGDKEAEVDL
+356 
-367 SELGYEFLVGSLA
+367 
-380 GALRGAPVQA
+380 
-390 AQTIMESRSKP
+390 
-401 TKSTS
+401 
-406 AQENTPIA
+406 ENT
-414 VDNTTTETADVQ
+414 
-426 TAKTEQ
+426 
-432 NAPISEDVA
+432 
-441 KTSEDVAKTE
+441 
-451 ETAAISD
+451 
-458 EESIVEEDIETFDET
+458 
-473 VDEDSPVA
+473 
-481 KSLRIAE
+481 
-488 TDVYTAGNE
+488 
-497 LVNAYGGDVRKAVDA
+497 
-512 LYAEGNRLVKD
+512 
-523 GSAEARAK
+523 
-531 LSTVEAVRSDILSN
+531 
-545 NAKRVERNAEHLRKT
+545 
-560 LTQYGIKNVTVD
+560 
-572 MSLADKGVNGY
+572 
-583 YVPGSKTI
+583 
-591 AVSPKLSGQDAVNFV
+591 
-606 VAHELGHH
+606 
-614 AAAADSTLVNDIAG
+614 
-628 IESALVERG
+628 
-637 LIPEGRYAP
+637 
-646 ARYMEAYAAEAQ
+646 
-658 RHAASASGQAE
+658 
-669 LKAHMDSGMT
+669 
-679 KEQAVQRIVDDYI
+679 
-692 HQEMAS
+692 
-698 DILGELAKNPD
+698 
-709 ILKRLKREDR
+709 
-719 TLWQRIVDAVQ
+719 
-730 DFLAK
+730 
-735 VSGTVETREQQKMLD
+735 
-750 TIRSVISDAS
+750 
-760 GVDITSAHTLKNKA
+760 
-774 GVDVA
+774 
-779 YDNGD
+779 
-784 GNVRMSLLTY
+784 
-794 EDGGRDALLQYLDTR
+794 
-809 TEEGGISEADKKSI
+809 
-823 IDSMDEIY
+823 
-831 TFCRSVKN
+831 
-839 EYEPFGAW
+839 
-847 SDALVE
+847 
-853 VDENGDPVFSV
+853 
-864 VKANGEYAMN
+864 
-874 LDFSLVCKKRRTL
+874 
-887 DAVFNEMI
+887 
-895 HRGVISDFD
+895 
-904 LGQDQ
+904 
-909 IVRIND
+909 
-915 VIREHGFETAC
+915 
-926 TFCFVDSKRFRR
+926 
-938 AKVADDF
+938 
-945 VNMYNGLVKSLAGG
+945 
-959 KPVAHFNY
+959 
-967 GGDETIS
+967 
-974 SVENGIDTISDDA
+974 
-987 LDFTRLEKV
+987 
-996 LSGGKS
+996 
-1002 KTVPYK
+1002 
-1008 IAEHLMSHPEDRKL
+1008 
-1022 LSRGDFMSSYGFEQV
+1022 
-1037 KKQNPAVLSL
+1037 
-1047 YNSKKGSGGPKA
+1047 
-1059 SFGDVQYLS
+1059 
-1068 DVLSDGKFK
+1068 
-1077 VNEAFDVGGVRV
+1077 
-1089 QSFSDYVARL
+1089 
-1099 VFDYVQMIGDLAAKE
+1099 
-1114 LPAHAYTKEALFAKQ
+1114 
-1129 FGLTG
+1129 
-1134 MKINMSL
+1134 
-1141 APAVGD
+1141 
-1147 GQYAGLNADG
+1147 
-1157 SYAFAAES
+1157 
-1165 FDFETAKAI
+1165 
-1174 QNDLEYGKNCG
+1174 
-1185 TIAIGVSDQHIRKL
+1185 
-1199 LSDPDIRMVIPYH
+1199 
-1212 KSGLNPVVAKMNNIS
+1212 
-1227 AFSDYTKVQNTR
+1227 
-1239 YKNGTK
+1239 
-1245 LSKTDLEDQPNF
+1245 
-1257 NRLMQDGMTA
+1257 
-1267 VEAANAYLDW
+1267 
-1277 CREHDYLPKFDKFAS
+1277 
-1292 DPNYYKM
+1292 
-1299 LEDFTTMVDG
+1299 
-1309 QFHPQGA
+1309 
-1316 VKAVFPSEGSAFGSM
+1316 
-1331 QELIRSGLEE
+1331 
-1341 DAVEQGRRD
+1341 
-1350 SEVSGIVDEIV
+1350 
-1361 DMLGDENSDIR
+1361 
-1372 LSKDVGGSRWEESET
+1372 
-1387 FNAELASWEKEGRN
+1387 
-1401 SETVL
+1401 
-1406 EVGMTGD
+1406 
-1413 VLQGLGALENDIYIL
+1413 LEN
-1428 GDKINKILEK
+1428 
-1438 HPEITLDEIRK
+1438 
-1449 IPQIL
+1449 
-1454 NNPVLILKS
+1454 V
-1463 SGKKTAGQNTR
+1463 
-1474 LVIFG
+1474 
-1479 SVKAK
+1479 
-1484 NGQPVLS
+1484 
-1491 VLDLRP
+1491 
-1497 VEDKLVIDD
+1497 
-1506 MQKVT
+1506 
-1511 SVYTK
+1511 
-1516 DNNPVEFIRSSD
+1516 
-1528 VLYAEK
+1528 
-1534 KISTR
+1534 
-1539 LLRTIGFQMPIEL
+1539 
-1552 HDSGYVGSISYDDQ
+1552 
-1566 NVNIEGKKFSEVFA
+1566 
-1580 ENSGDVRYSIDM
+1580 VR
-1592 SSLDEDSRKI
+1592 
-1602 VSNLK
+1602 
-1607 TKSMAARYLTGE
+1607 
-1619 YASMTPE
+1619 
-1626 RFKSVYNDS
+1626 
-1635 AAKGSPDYASQYIAW
+1635 
-1650 VKPADFLY
+1650 
-1658 ATTTDTESRERI
+1658 
-1670 RSEAG
+1670 
-1675 ELDVEKLRG
+1675 
-1684 NGDAMWLTVDKE
+1684 AMKE
-1696 TGEIVGHEGRHRM
+1696 TGE
-1709 AALDKAGVKEAAVL
+1709 
-1723 IRFVNADKKGAKPI
+1723 KGI
-1737 GNMKLEGQTFTESD
+1737 GNF
-1751 GGYTPRGTGFYLHD
+1751 GG
-1765 ALPLSE
+1765 
-1771 RFGNI
+1771 GNI
-1776 ASQLFCTP
+1776 FGAST
-1784 EREGN
+1784 REFSS
-1789 IRYSK
+1789 IDEVKKSK
-1794 ELDADYMAA
+1794 ERLQNIPQEEYEEMKKEFQGRFYALARSLPENSGSFSAA
-1803 VESDD
+1803 
-1808 METAQRMVDDAAKA
+1808 DDAANMLIEAVAKYKTKNGMA
-1822 AGYTYRRNARNVLS
+1822 NYIRRESQGWAKYS
-1836 PMNSV
+1836 PEV
-1841 NTHYMFVE
+1841 V
-1849 SDGSELSVYGENKYV
+1849 DEL
-1864 ANKENAIDL
+1864 I
-1873 NEDASEI
+1873 
-1880 ERLAEE
+1880 
-1886 FYGEQIAREE
+1886 
-1896 ITPPDIVMSAGV
+1896 DIVNDIRSMPTGYFEAKPQRAVGFDEV
-1908 WDDLDFVEYVWD
+1908 RAFIVPDNIQDETRAVLEGIGKPVVEY
-1920 NYLEEIYYETDSI
+1920 
-1933 PAVIAGNGLIVFGDD
+1933 IAGDKKSRVDAL
-1948 FGRIKTLDPV
+1948 
-1958 VYDDNGDVIP
+1958 
-1968 LSERFKDD
+1968 
-1976 NSDIRFS
+1976 NSIQDIRFS

-2062 EALKAAHEAAAELI
+2062 EALKVAHEAAAELI

-2131 GASVEGIWDELCGQ
+2131 GVSVEGIWDELCGQ

-2186 PEDADAAIGEMETSL
+2186 PEDADAAIGEMETAL

-2254 IRTENAAKQAQA
+2254 IRTENAAKKAQA

-2272 LRYTNEAKGV
+2272 LRYTNEANGI

-2315 RKANRAVETAQQ
+2315 RKANRAVETAQK
-2327 KVILEKRKAEDARRR
+2327 KVIREKRKAEDARRR

-2427 VIQQKNHSS
+2427 VVKQKNHSS

-2601 LVELAGN
+2601 LVELVGN

-2658 DSGIEKVFDA
+2658 DSGIEKVFDT

-2810 VEQNKVRSRDNIA
+2810 VEQNKVRSGDNIA

-2913 DDSYSPMGDRQKN
+2913 DDAYSPMGDRQKN

-3100 DKWLASEDGKKR
+3100 DKWLAGEDGKKR
-3112 VDELISDGISRTK
+3112 VDELISGGMSRAK

-3261 SSTARTQKGFFDIMA
+3261 SNTARTQKGFFDIMA

-3289 MSNDL
+3289 MSDDL

-3354 YRETKEISLI
+3354 YRKTKESSLI

-3382 DPLKYQ
+3382 DPLEYQ

-3463 SGIIGKAKEKK
+3463 SGILGKAREKK

>member
-39 ALPETKNPPVK
+39 ALPETKNPPVR

-56 TEQAGGDIRAD
+56 TEQAGGDLRAD

-72 DATRNAKSGNAASAA
+72 DATRNAKSGNAAAAA

-95 KELPEKQEENKFLQ
+95 KELPEKQEEKENTFLQ
-109 NVGYIAEHIPEGIRA
+109 KVGYVAEHLPAGIRT
-124 GVENIGTGL
+124 GMENIGTGL
-133 KSIVGAAGTAVDR
+133 KSIVGSADSAIDR
-146 AVGQKEAVGLKL
+146 AVGQKEAGGLRL
-158 PTLKTGTKPTART
+158 PTIKTGTKPTART

-212 ARLSAIKGKY
+212 ARLSAIKEKY

-275 MEKGYT
+275 MGKGYT

-316 SAIDGIPNAIGRAAA
+316 SAIDGIPNAVGRAAA

-356 TSGDKEAEVDL
+356 TSGDEEAEVDL

-390 AQTIMESRSKP
+390 AQTIAESIAKP
-401 TKSTS
+401 TVSVA
-406 AQENTPIA
+406 AQ
-414 VDNTTTETADVQ
+414 DNTSSAETDGQTEKPNTV
-426 TAKTEQ
+426 TEKTEQ
-432 NAPISEDVA
+432 NIPVSEDAAKTTETVEKTVAISEENSGNDTE
-441 KTSEDVAKTE
+441 TSEMEA
-451 ETAAISD
+451 
-458 EESIVEEDIETFDET
+458 EEDIESFDET

-614 AAAADSTLVNDIAG
+614 AAAADSTLVNDIVG

-637 LIPEGRYAP
+637 MIPEGRYAP

-669 LKAHMDSGMT
+669 LKAHMDAGMT
-679 KEQAVQRIVDDYI
+679 KEQAVQRIVEDYI

-719 TLWQRIVDAVQ
+719 TLWQKIVDAVQ

-735 VSGTVETREQQKMLD
+735 VSGKVETREQQKMLD
-750 TIRSVISDAS
+750 TIRSVVSDAS
-760 GVDITSAHTLKNKA
+760 GVDITSPHTLKNKA

-831 TFCRSVKN
+831 TFCKSVKN

-926 TFCFVDSKRFRR
+926 TFCFVDSKRFRQ

-967 GGDETIS
+967 GGDETIA
-974 SVENGIDTISDDA
+974 SVENGIDTLSDDA

-1022 LSRGDFMSSYGFEQV
+1022 LSRGDFMSSHGFEQV
-1037 KKQNPAVLSL
+1037 KKHNPAVLSL

-1099 VFDYVQMIGDLAAKE
+1099 VFDYVQMIGDLAAKG

-1174 QNDLEYGKNCG
+1174 QNDPEYGKNCG
-1185 TIAIGVSDQHIRKL
+1185 TIAIGVSDEHIRKL

-1245 LSKTDLEDQPNF
+1245 LSKADLADQPNF

-1316 VKAVFPSEGSAFGSM
+1316 VKAVFPTEGSAFGSM

-1361 DMLGDENSDIR
+1361 DMLGEEDSDIR

-1438 HPEITLDEIRK
+1438 HSEITLDEIRK

-1516 DNNPVEFIRSSD
+1516 DYNPVEFIRSSD

-1539 LLRTIGFQMPIEL
+1539 LLRTIGFKMPIEL
-1552 HDSGYVGSISYDDQ
+1552 HDSGYVGSISYYDQ

-1580 ENSGDVRYSIDM
+1580 ENSGDVRYS
-1592 SSLDEDSRKI
+1592 
-1602 VSNLK
+1602 
-1607 TKSMAARYLTGE
+1607 
-1619 YASMTPE
+1619 
-1626 RFKSVYNDS
+1626 
-1635 AAKGSPDYASQYIAW
+1635 
-1650 VKPADFLY
+1650 
-1658 ATTTDTESRERI
+1658 
-1670 RSEAG
+1670 
-1675 ELDVEKLRG
+1675 
-1684 NGDAMWLTVDKE
+1684 KE
-1696 TGEIVGHEGRHRM
+1696 M
-1709 AALDKAGVKEAAVL
+1709 
-1723 IRFVNADKKGAKPI
+1723 
-1737 GNMKLEGQTFTESD
+1737 
-1751 GGYTPRGTGFYLHD
+1751 
-1765 ALPLSE
+1765 
-1771 RFGNI
+1771 
-1776 ASQLFCTP
+1776 
-1784 EREGN
+1784 
-1789 IRYSK
+1789 
-1794 ELDADYMAA
+1794 DADYMAA

-1808 METAQRMVDDAAKA
+1808 METAQHMVDDAAKA
-1822 AGYTYRRNARNVLS
+1822 AGYDSPKLYHGTNSFGFTKINTKMSDDGISFFATSHFPMAQSYSYEPGEKRISQKTDAGVYGLFGNTDNFLEIDADGSSWHNIDFTPPELSDLYKLQKEALHAFSEKQKEAKQYAKEHNILVSEAEYKIRGYDKAYDRTVEIEEQIEELKDKIGLSDTPDTREIALYAKKNGYAGVVVRNVKDYGGETE
-1836 PMNSV
+1836 M
-1841 NTHYMFVE
+1841 E
-1849 SDGSELSVYGENKYV
+1849 SYDPGDVYIFFRPQKQV
-1864 ANKENAIDL
+1864 K
-1873 NEDASEI
+1873 
-1880 ERLAEE
+1880 
-1886 FYGEQIAREE
+1886 
-1896 ITPPDIVMSAGV
+1896 SAG
-1908 WDDLDFVEYVWD
+1908 
-1920 NYLEEIYYETDSI
+1920 
-1933 PAVIAGNGLIVFGDD
+1933 
-1948 FGRIKTLDPV
+1948 PV
-1958 VYDDNGDVIP
+1958 TYDDNGNVIP

-1976 NSDIRFS
+1976 NADIRFS
-1983 KETRLTEENEY
+1983 KETRLAEENEY

-2023 AGELKGVSAS
+2023 AGELKGVSSS

-2062 EALKAAHEAAAELI
+2062 EALKVAHEAAAELI

-2105 GSAKTDIPDYSDWR
+2105 GSAKTDIPDYSEWR

-2131 GASVEGIWDELCGQ
+2131 GTSVDGIWDELCGQ

-2171 RAVPGNPMYVMDGVS
+2171 RAVPGNPMYVVDGVS
-2186 PEDADAAIGEMETSL
+2186 PEDADAAIGEMETAL

-2231 SAKAYAQ
+2231 SAKAYAH

-2282 LAKAN
+2282 LAKAS
-2287 DAVIKAQNFEKKV
+2287 DAVVKAQNFEKKV

-2327 KVILEKRKAEDARRR
+2327 KVIREKRKAKDARRR

-2427 VIQQKNHSS
+2427 VIKQKNHSS

-2467 DGTVMR
+2467 DGTVMK

-2488 NRILSMLDKYI
+2488 SRILSMLDKYI

-2568 QNRQAAFEQSFTDYM
+2568 QNRQAAFEQSYTDYM

-2601 LVELAGN
+2601 LVELVGN

-2631 ARRHIRNGG
+2631 AKRHIRNGG

-2658 DSGIEKVFDA
+2658 DSGIEKVFDT
-2668 LTEEDKRICDGIVR
+2668 LTQEDKRICDGIVR

-2784 MAGMKG
+2784 MEGMKG

-2810 VEQNKVRSRDNIA
+2810 VEQNKVRSGDNIA

-2874 KHKDAVDAVGR
+2874 KHKEAVDAVGR

-2913 DDSYSPMGDRQKN
+2913 DDAYSPMGDRQKN

-3008 EKASLYTAFMSE
+3008 EKASMYTAFMSE

-3078 DFETVTEKALN
+3078 DLETVTEKALN

-3100 DKWLASEDGKKR
+3100 DKWLAGEDGKKR
-3112 VDELISDGISRTK
+3112 VDELISDGMSRAK

-3187 RSTMNLAK
+3187 RSTMNLTK
-3195 AYNGAGEQQKSL
+3195 AYNGGGEQQKSL

-3249 QWELNK
+3249 QWELSK

-3289 MSNDL
+3289 MSDDL

-3354 YRETKEISLI
+3354 YRKTKESSLL

-3382 DPLKYQ
+3382 DPLEYQ

-3432 RSRKRL
+3432 RSRKKL

-3463 SGIIGKAKEKK
+3463 SGILGKAKEKK